1 MYGSKGLVPR
11 NGYNTKLCSKCG
23 LVKFEVMKLHIV
35 LQALSSLQ
43 AHTDDL
49 RIYKKIVILEQGKPG
64 IRRLYRQRSSDEEN
78 YKV

>member
-1 MYGSKGLVPR
+1 
-11 NGYNTKLCSKCG
+11 
-23 LVKFEVMKLHIV
+23 MKLHIV

-49 RIYKKIVILEQGKPG
+49 RIYNIKIVILEQGKPG